1 MESAIQLALPLFDVP
16 SFYELL
22 SARNATA
29 TLTVAFNKRF
39 KRGWQVRISPAGKT
53 RQLRIP
59 PYLADAPE
67 EIKLALI
74 DWALLPSR
82 PRTSVRQDHYRRK
95 KQLERIIWS
104 YIGTHGDIPPIKSR
118 FDPKQHAAQTRG
130 RIYDLREIFD
140 SVNAACF
147 NGSLSSFLRWGAPR
161 SRTSCHMIKIDPAGN
176 RVNLITIAG
185 VYNLPNVPRYAIETI
200 MHHEMLHIAVPPL
213 RGNGRSVIH
222 GSAFKTA
229 EKKFKHYLEWRDWE
243 RTGLPLFTR
252 RKWRRFE

>member
-1 MESAIQLALPLFDVP
+1 MESVIQLALPLFDPP
-16 SFYELL
+16 SFCELL
-22 SARNATA
+22 SARNATGS
-29 TLTVAFNKRF
+29 LTVDLNKRF
-39 KRGWQVRISPAGKT
+39 KRGWQVRISPAGAT

-59 PYLADAPE
+59 PYLAGAPE

-74 DWALLPSR
+74 DWALLPCKPR
-82 PRTSVRQDHYRRK
+82 PSVRREQFRRK
-95 KQLERIIWS
+95 NQLEQIIWS
-104 YIGTHGDIPPIKSR
+104 FIRTHGGAPPIKSR
-118 FDPKQHAAQTRG
+118 FDPKQYQAQTRG

-185 VYNLPNVPRYAIETI
+185 VYNLPNVPRFAIETI
-200 MHHEMLHIAVPPL
+200 MHHEMLHIAIPPV
-213 RGNGRSVIH
+213 RGKGRSVIH

-229 EKKFKHYLEWRDWE
+229 EKKFKHYLEWRVWE
-243 RTGLPLFTR
+243 RNDLPLLTQ